1 MLTSWT
7 LRDPRTGHT
16 IAQREREKTQT
27 LAPAWTRIG
36 YAFIPC
42 VANVFG
48 GLGTRTTDYVSSL
61 ADHVESRM
69 GVSRA
74 SFRAYWNRTLAFTAA
89 VSSCRE
95 LWSANEGLRRDRPER
110 AIENRSARMG
120 FLAYAAMMVDYCGIR
135 S

>member
-1 MLTSWT
+1 M
-7 LRDPRTGHT
+7 
-16 IAQREREKTQT
+16 
-27 LAPAWTRIG
+27 RIG
-36 YAFIPC
+36 FSFIPR

-48 GLGTRTTDYVSSL
+48 GLGARTTDYVSSL
-61 ADHVESRM
+61 TDHMESRL

-74 SFRAYWNRTLAFTAA
+74 SFGAYCNRTLALTAV

-95 LWSANEGLRRDRPER
+95 LWSANEGLRRDRPAC

-120 FLAYAAMMVDYCGIR
+120 FLAYAAMLVDYNGFQ